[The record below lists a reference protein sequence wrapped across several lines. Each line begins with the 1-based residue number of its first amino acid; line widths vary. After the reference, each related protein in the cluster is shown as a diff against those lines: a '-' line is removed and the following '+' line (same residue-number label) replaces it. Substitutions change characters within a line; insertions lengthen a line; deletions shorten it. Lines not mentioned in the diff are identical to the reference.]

1 MPVQR
6 LSAWLA
12 LRCKDP
18 LFWRF
23 LNVQNEASAIHHVR
37 TRCSVASRAEFDR
50 DPSAKARLDELIRFP
65 FIKFTHQANN
75 DEF

>member
-23 LNVQNEASAIHHVR
+23 LKVQDEASAVHQVR
-37 TRCSVASRAEFDR
+37 TRCGVASRAEFDR
-50 DPSAKARLDELIRFP
+50 DAGAKARLDELIRHP
-65 FIKFTHQANN
+65 FIKFTNQEND